1 MTVFRLATKGEG
13 GPSIIVSYFGAV
25 VVRLLSGCF

>member
-1 MTVFRLATKGEG
+1 MTVFRLAIKGEG
-13 GPSIIVSYFGAV
+13 GHSIIISYFGTV